1 MENSIVPPR
10 TTSVHH
16 PLVHNLEEPI
26 PSIPRTDLLK
36 TIGLGLTLAVGQYAI
51 LIYLIGAAGH
61 R

>member
-26 PSIPRTDLLK
+26 PAIPRTDLLK
-36 TIGLGLTLAVGQYAI
+36 TIGLGLTLAIGQYAA
-51 LIYLIGAAGH
+51 LIYLIGAAGL